1 VSRRVLLFDVNET
14 LLDLAA
20 LDPHFEAA
28 FGDKHARREWFAT
41 MLRSAFLLTIT
52 GPYRPF
58 GDHFREA
65 LRQTA
70 ASHGV
75 VVSATDAQRILG
87 GVRRLPPHS
96 DVRPALE
103 RLRAAGFRMAA
114 FTNSTHEVED
124 EQLVN
129 AGIRDLFETA
139 LSADDGKRLKP
150 AREAYE
156 HAAKLMGVP
165 VSEVR
170 LIAAHDWDVAGALRA
185 GARAAFVARPG
196 TIWNELVDR
205 PDVWGVD
212 LEDVAEQIIAR
223 DTP

>member
-1 VSRRVLLFDVNET
+1 MRTRVLLFDVNET

-20 LDPHFEAA
+20 LDPPFEQL

-70 ASHGV
+70 ARHGV
-75 VVSATDAQRILG
+75 VISADDAQKILG
-87 GVRRLPPHS
+87 GVRRRPAHPE
-96 DVRPALE
+96 VRHALE
-103 RLRAAGFRMAA
+103 RLRDARFRMAA
-114 FTNSTHEVED
+114 FTNSTHEVAD
-124 EQLVN
+124 AQLAS
-129 AGIRDLFETA
+129 AGIRDLFEAA
-139 LSADDGKRLKP
+139 LSADDAKRLKP
-150 AREAYE
+150 AREAYD
-156 HAAKLMGVP
+156 HAARTMGVA
-165 VSEVR
+165 VGDVR
-170 LIAAHDWDVAGALRA
+170 LIAAHDWDVGGAMRA
-185 GARAAFVARPG
+185 GASAAFVARPG
-196 TIWNELVDR
+196 TIWNELVER

-223 DTP
+223 DS

>member
-1 VSRRVLLFDVNET
+1 VKRRVLLFDVNET

-20 LDPHFEAA
+20 LDVHFVRV
-28 FGDKHARREWFAT
+28 FRDKHARREWFAT

-70 ASHGV
+70 ARHGII
-75 VVSATDAQRILG
+75 VSADDAQRILSA
-87 GVRRLPPHS
+87 VRRMPAHP

-103 RLRAAGFRMAA
+103 RLRDAGFRLAA

-124 EQLVN
+124 AQLEN
-129 AGIRDLFETA
+129 AGIRDLFEVA
-139 LSADDGKRLKP
+139 LSADDAKRLKP
-150 AREAYE
+150 AKEAYE
-156 HAAKLMGVP
+156 RAAKLVGVP
-165 VSEVR
+165 IADVR

-185 GARAAFVARPG
+185 GASAAFVARPG
-196 TIWNELVDR
+196 TIWNELVER

-223 DTP
+223 DS